1 MPPLAD
7 PGFAARA
14 AAFFVLL
21 LALVACAGQPP
32 SSPPVTTPELF
43 SRSGEAATPRQWW
56 VAFDDASLNHLVERA
71 LGANL
76 DLRAAYERLDQ
87 ARAVRERQEAG
98 LFPSLEA
105 RAGAERRDDGDS
117 ETDLFSAGLAAEYE
131 LDLWGRVRAQVEA
144 EAFRVAASGA
154 DYQAAA
160 LSLAAEV
167 TNTWFELLTQRSQK
181 ELARAQLETNRNVLS
196 LIRAR
201 FSVGQSSSADVLR
214 QRQLVAASRE
224 QLVSVEARI
233 RVLEH
238 QLAVLLGEP
247 PTTVALPGDGT
258 LPALPPLPDT
268 GVPADLV
275 RRRPDL
281 RRAYYQLQAAD
292 AELAAAVADRFPRL
306 TLSASLSTETTDSS
320 DVFDDWL
327 ATLAGNLVMPLID
340 GGQRRA
346 EARRVRSVREQQL
359 YEYGQAALVAFQDVE
374 DALIQE
380 RQQQRRIDSLR
391 EQLELADSAYRQLR
405 IQYVNGAVGYL
416 DVLNALKERQDLR
429 RTMITA
435 RQELLAFR
443 VALYRALAGGFPVP
457 EQEDD
462 V

>member
-1 MPPLAD
+1 M
-7 PGFAARA
+7 RA
-14 AAFFVLL
+14 AFVI
-21 LALVACAGQPP
+21 ALPLVLIACAGRPP
-32 SSPPVTTPELF
+32 SSSPPVATPELF
-43 SRSGEAATPRQWW
+43 SRSGEVAAPQQWW
-56 VAFDDASLNHLVERA
+56 VAFDDAALNRLVDRA

-76 DLRAAYERLDQ
+76 DLQAAYERLNQ

-105 RAGAERRDDGDS
+105 RAGAQRRDDGDS
-117 ETDLFSAGLAAEYE
+117 ETELFSAGLAAEYE

-144 EAFRVAASGA
+144 EAFRVAAGAA

-167 TNTWFELLTQRSQK
+167 ANTWFELLAQRSQK
-181 ELARAQLETNRNVLS
+181 ELARVQLDTNRKVLS

-224 QLVSVEARI
+224 QLLNVEARI

-247 PTTVALPGDGT
+247 PNSVALPGDGT

-306 TLSASLSTETTDSS
+306 TLSASLSNETTDSS
-320 DVFDDWL
+320 DLFDDWL

-346 EARRVRSVREQQL
+346 EARRVRSVREQRL

-429 RTMITA
+429 RTLITA

>member
-1 MPPLAD
+1 MHPFVD
-7 PGFAARA
+7 SESSARA
-14 AAFFVLL
+14 VAFFALL
-21 LALVACAGQPP
+21 LTLTACAGRPQSAP
-32 SSPPVTTPELF
+32 PPVVVPELF
-43 SRSGEAATPRQWW
+43 SHSGEVPAPQQWW
-56 VAFDDASLNHLVERA
+56 LAFDDASLDRLVDRS

-76 DLRAAYERLDQ
+76 DLQAAYERLNQ
-87 ARAVRERQEAG
+87 ARAVRERQQAG

-105 RAGAERRDDGDS
+105 RAGAERRDDGAGASDS
-117 ETDLFSAGLAAEYE
+117 FSVGLAAEYE
-131 LDLWGRVRAQVEA
+131 LDLWGRIRAQVEA
-144 EAFRVAASGA
+144 EAFRVAATRA
-154 DYQAAA
+154 DYQTAA

-167 TNTWFELLTQRSQK
+167 SNTWFQLLAQRTQRA
-181 ELARAQLETNRNVLS
+181 LARVQLQTNQDVLS

-201 FSVGQSSSADVLR
+201 FAVGQSASADVLR
-214 QRQLVAASRE
+214 QRQLVEASRE
-224 QLVSVEARI
+224 QLLTVQARI
-233 RVLEH
+233 QVLEH

-247 PTTVALPGDGT
+247 PNGVALPGGAT
-258 LPALPPLPDT
+258 LPALPPLPAT

-306 TLSASLSTETTDSS
+306 TLSASLSNETTDSS
-320 DVFDDWL
+320 DLFGDWL

-346 EARRVRSVREQQL
+346 EARRFRSLREQRL
-359 YEYGQAALVAFQDVE
+359 YEYGQAALVAFQEVE

-380 RQQQRRIDSLR
+380 RQQRRRMDSLS

-405 IQYVNGAVGYL
+405 IQYVNGTVAYL
-416 DVLNALKERQDLR
+416 DVLSALQERQDLR
-429 RTMITA
+429 RTLITA

-457 EQEDD
+457 
-462 V
+462 